1 MEKNHD
7 LDKDVGDTLQILDT
21 NNTHSIKWRTELL
34 LHTLHDLQF
43 SMNEFDEIVQYV
55 HFQ

>member
-7 LDKDVGDTLQILDT
+7 LDKDVGDSLQVLENT
-21 NNTHSIKWRTELL
+21 NNRHSIKWRTGLL

-43 SMNEFDEIVQYV
+43 SMNYDSLMK
-55 HFQ
+55 